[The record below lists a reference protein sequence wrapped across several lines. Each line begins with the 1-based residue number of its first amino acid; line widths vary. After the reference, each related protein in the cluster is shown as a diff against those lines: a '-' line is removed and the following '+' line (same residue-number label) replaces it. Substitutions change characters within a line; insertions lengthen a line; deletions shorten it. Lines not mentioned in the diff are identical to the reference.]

1 MIKRMKA
8 EDVIVSEPWRP
19 LPKIETAE
27 ALESADL
34 RVLLMVMHH
43 LTGDE
48 KWLSAPFAPQ
58 RDVNLISDLD
68 AGLSDEA
75 QRHLKTAALDL
86 LTSETLSPAI
96 HDPGEAL
103 MQRMIS
109 TCLGEAIPSE
119 YNLMLREEMGFQD
132 RGVDWRCKTAPPPVV
147 IVGAGPS
154 GLITGKRL
162 VDMGV
167 PYIILEKNEEVGGT
181 WFENRYPGCAVDTPN
196 HAYSFSFGRRQDW
209 SRYFSPQ
216 SELLSYMV
224 ERSHEFGVRD
234 NIRFQ
239 HELTGAE
246 WDDKAG
252 RWRCFVR
259 GPDGDYEIEALAL
272 VSAIGPLSK
281 PRIKRFDGDESF
293 SGTRFHSAEWP
304 GDVDLKGK
312 HVAVIGTGAS
322 SMQICP
328 TIAADVASL
337 TIYQRTPQWARFI
350 PRFKEAMPKGARW
363 LLQNVPYYGEW
374 FRATMLWRYGDGL
387 LRTLRRD
394 PDWDYPERSMN
405 RINDRHREQM
415 ANHILSELDG
425 RPDLIEQ
432 AMPDYPPYGKRILLD
447 NGWFRMLRRD
457 NVELVTD
464 SVQRFE
470 PSGVVAGDALCEAD
484 VVVLATGFDVTQSA
498 ARLNL
503 IGRGGVDLA
512 EQWADEEITAYIGI
526 TAPNFPNFFI
536 CQGPGTGLAHGGSA
550 IFTSECQIRYITG
563 CIAEIIDRDAVMEV
577 REEVHDNYMD
587 RLNAEHRELIWAHP
601 GLTTYYRN
609 KNGRVISIMPWRLV
623 DFWEMSR
630 APNMDDFHVR
640 SFG

>member
-8 EDVIVSEPWRP
+8 EEVIVSEPWRP

-109 TCLGEAIPSE
+109 TCLGEAIPPE

-216 SELLSYMV
+216 SELLSYLV

-252 RWRCFVR
+252 RWGCFVR
-259 GPDGDYEIEALAL
+259 GPDGDYEIEAVAL
-272 VSAIGPLSK
+272 V
-281 PRIKRFDGDESF
+281 
-293 SGTRFHSAEWP
+293 
-304 GDVDLKGK
+304 
-312 HVAVIGTGAS
+312 
-322 SMQICP
+322 
-328 TIAADVASL
+328 
-337 TIYQRTPQWARFI
+337 
-350 PRFKEAMPKGARW
+350 
-363 LLQNVPYYGEW
+363 
-374 FRATMLWRYGDGL
+374 
-387 LRTLRRD
+387 
-394 PDWDYPERSMN
+394 
-405 RINDRHREQM
+405 
-415 ANHILSELDG
+415 
-425 RPDLIEQ
+425 
-432 AMPDYPPYGKRILLD
+432 KRIPVVAGVALELLLHEFSH
-447 NGWFRMLRRD
+447 GG
-457 NVELVTD
+457 
-464 SVQRFE
+464 
-470 PSGVVAGDALCEAD
+470 GVVALQLLHRSGDTHA
-484 VVVLATGFDVTQSA
+484 V
-498 ARLNL
+498 RLGPL
-503 IGRGGVDLA
+503 HQRGG
-512 EQWADEEITAYIGI
+512 
-526 TAPNFPNFFI
+526 
-536 CQGPGTGLAHGGSA
+536 
-550 IFTSECQIRYITG
+550 
-563 CIAEIIDRDAVMEV
+563 
-577 REEVHDNYMD
+577 
-587 RLNAEHRELIWAHP
+587 
-601 GLTTYYRN
+601 
-609 KNGRVISIMPWRLV
+609 GRVHG
-623 DFWEMSR
+623 SR
-630 APNMDDFHVR
+630 RAGAHAAVPGGAPAAAAE
-640 SFG
+640 

>member
-1 MIKRMKA
+1 MI
-8 EDVIVSEPWRP
+8 SPWIP
-19 LPKIETAE
+19 LPRDKTKA
-27 ALESADL
+27 ALEEADL

-48 KWLSAPFAPQ
+48 AWLSPPYTPQ

-68 AGLSDEA
+68 AGLSDQA
-75 QRHLKTAALDL
+75 QTDLKAAALDL
-86 LTSETLSPAI
+86 LTQADLNPAI
-96 HDPGEAL
+96 NDPGEAL

-109 TCLGEAIPSE
+109 ACLGEAIPPE

-132 RGVDWRCKTAPPPVV
+132 RGIDWRTDRADLPPVI

-162 VDMGV
+162 ADMGV
-167 PYIILEKNEEVGGT
+167 PFIILEQNDEVGGA
-181 WFENRYPGCAVDTPN
+181 WYDNRYPGCAVDTPN

-216 SELLSYMV
+216 NELLTYMI
-224 ERSHEFGVRD
+224 ERSHEFGVRGD
-234 NIRFQ
+234 IRFRN
-239 HELTGAE
+239 ELKSAV
-246 WDDKAG
+246 WDDRKE
-252 RWRCFVR
+252 RWVCSVAT
-259 GPDGDYEIEALAL
+259 PDGVYEFEGLAL
-272 VSAIGPLSK
+272 ISAIGPLSK
-281 PRIKRFDGDESF
+281 PRVKRFDGDETF
-293 SGTRFHSAEWP
+293 RGQRFHSAEWP
-304 GDVDLKGK
+304 DGLDLKGK
-312 HVAVIGTGAS
+312 RVAVIGTGAS

-328 TIAADVASL
+328 TIAHEVASL
-337 TIYQRTPQWARFI
+337 TIYQRTPQWARHI
-350 PRFKEAMPKGARW
+350 PRFKEAMPDGARW
-363 LLQNVPYYGEW
+363 LLQNVPFYVEW

-394 PDWDYPERSMN
+394 PDWPHPERSMN

-415 ANHILSELDG
+415 SDHILAELDG
-425 RPDLIEQ
+425 RPDLIEK

-447 NGWFRMLRRD
+447 NGWFRMLRGE
-457 NVELVTD
+457 NVALVTEPIE
-464 SVQRFE
+464 RFE
-470 PSGVVAGDALCEAD
+470 PSGVVAGNDLREAD
-484 VVVLATGFDVTQSA
+484 IVILATGFDVTQSA

-503 IGRGGVDLA
+503 TGRGGVDLKD
-512 EQWADEEITAYIGI
+512 QWADEEITAHLGI

-536 CQGPGTGLAHGGSA
+536 CQGPATGLAHGGSA

-563 CIAEIIDRDAVMEV
+563 CIAEIIDRSAAMEV
-577 REEVHDNYMD
+577 RQDVHDDYMD

-623 DFWEMSR
+623 DFWGMSR
-630 APNMDDFHVR
+630 APNMEDFYLSEV
-640 SFG
+640 G

>member
-1 MIKRMKA
+1 MA
-8 EDVIVSEPWRP
+8 EPWRP
-19 LPKIETAE
+19 LPKNETAE
-27 ALESADL
+27 ALDAADL

-48 KWLSAPFAPQ
+48 KWLSSPFTPQ

-68 AGLSDEA
+68 AGLTDVA
-75 QRHLKTAALDL
+75 QAELKAAALDL
-86 LTSETLSPAI
+86 LTSDTLTPAI

-109 TCLGEAIPSE
+109 TCLGEAIPPE

-132 RGVDWRCKTAPPPVV
+132 RGIDWRTDRTKQTDLPPVV

-154 GLITGKRL
+154 GIVTGKRL
-162 VDMGV
+162 ADMGV
-167 PYIILEKNEEVGGT
+167 PFVILEKNEDVGGA

-216 SELLSYMV
+216 NELLTYMV
-224 ERSHEFGVRD
+224 ERSHEFGVRG

-246 WDDKAG
+246 WDDGAG
-252 RWRCFVR
+252 RWRCAVS
-259 GPDGDYEIEALAL
+259 GPEGDYHIDALAL

-281 PRIKRFDGDESF
+281 PRIMRFEGDEAF
-293 SGTRFHSAEWP
+293 EGPRFHSAEWP
-304 GDVDLKGK
+304 RDTGGRGLDLKGK
-312 HVAVIGTGAS
+312 RVAVIGTGAS

-328 TIAADVASL
+328 TVAKDVASL

-350 PRFKEAMPKGARW
+350 PRFKEAMPEGARW

-374 FRATMLWRYGDGL
+374 FRVTMLWRYGDGL

-394 PDWDYPERSMN
+394 PNWEHPERSMN

-415 ANHILSELDG
+415 ADHILTELEG
-425 RPDLIEQ
+425 RPDLIEK

-447 NGWFRMLRRD
+447 NGWFRMLRRG

-464 SVQRFE
+464 AVERFE
-470 PSGVVAGDALCEAD
+470 PSGVVAGNALREAD

-498 ARLNL
+498 ARLGI

-512 EQWADEEITAYIGI
+512 DQWADEEITAHIGI

-550 IFTSECQIRYITG
+550 IFTSECQVRYITG
-563 CIAEIIDRDAVMEV
+563 CISEIIDRDAVMEV
-577 REEVHDNYMD
+577 REEAHDDYMD
-587 RLNAEHRELIWAHP
+587 RLNAEHQELIWAHP

-623 DFWEMSR
+623 DFWGMTR
-630 APNMDDFHVR
+630 GPNMDDFHVR
-640 SFG
+640 SVGQ

>member
-1 MIKRMKA
+1 M
-8 EDVIVSEPWRP
+8 SETWRP
-19 LPKIETAE
+19 LPKSETAE
-27 ALESADL
+27 ALETADL

-48 KWLSAPFAPQ
+48 KWLSPPYTPQ
-58 RDVNLISDLD
+58 RDVNLISDFD
-68 AGLSDEA
+68 AGLDKAA
-75 QRHLKTAALDL
+75 QAELKSAALDL
-86 LTSETLSPAI
+86 LTSPDLRPVI

-109 TCLGEAIPSE
+109 TCLGEAIPPE

-132 RGVDWRCKTAPPPVV
+132 RGVDWRTDQADLPPVV

-162 VDMGV
+162 ADMGV
-167 PYIILEKNEEVGGT
+167 PYIILEKNDEVGGA

-216 SELLSYMV
+216 YELLNYMV
-224 ERSHEFGVRD
+224 ERSHEFGVRG

-239 HELTGAE
+239 HELTSAE
-246 WDDKAG
+246 WIESAG
-252 RWRCFVR
+252 RWVCSVSA
-259 GPDGDYEIEALAL
+259 PDGPYKIEALAL

-281 PRIKRFDGDESF
+281 PRIKRFEGDDRF
-293 SGTRFHSAEWP
+293 QGRRFHSAEWP
-304 GDVDLKGK
+304 TDVDLKGK

-328 TIAADVASL
+328 TIASDVASL
-337 TIYQRTPQWARFI
+337 TIYQRTPQWARHI
-350 PRFKEAMPKGARW
+350 PRFKEAMPDGARW

-374 FRATMLWRYGDGL
+374 FRVTMLWRYGDGL

-394 PDWDYPERSMN
+394 PEWEHPERSMN

-415 ANHILSELDG
+415 ADHILSELEG
-425 RPDLIEQ
+425 RPDLIEK

-457 NVELVTD
+457 NVDLVTD
-464 SVQRFE
+464 AVERFD
-470 PSGVVAGDALCEAD
+470 PAGVVAGGTLRPAD
-484 VVVLATGFDVTQSA
+484 IVVLATGFDVTQSS

-503 IGRGGVDLA
+503 TGRGGVDLKD
-512 EQWADEEITAYIGI
+512 QWADEEITAHIGV
-526 TAPNFPNFFI
+526 TVPNFPNFFI

-577 REEVHDNYMD
+577 REDVHDDYMD

-623 DFWEMSR
+623 DFWGMSR
-630 APNMDDFHVR
+630 APDLNDFHIR
-640 SFG
+640 SAGRS